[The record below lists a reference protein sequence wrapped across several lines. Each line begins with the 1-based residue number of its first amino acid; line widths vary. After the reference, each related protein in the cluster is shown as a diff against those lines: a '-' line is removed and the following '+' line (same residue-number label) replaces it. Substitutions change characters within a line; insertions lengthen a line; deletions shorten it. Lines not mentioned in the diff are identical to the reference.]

1 MKYIRDNRTG
11 ALLLRDSQKIS
22 EFCEKQSVSEQ
33 INALKID
40 INTLK
45 QTVQT
50 LQARLDSL
58 TTSA

>member
-1 MKYIRDNRTG
+1 MKYIRDTNTG
-11 ALLLRDSQKIS
+11 ALLLRDKHKIC
-22 EFCEKQSVSEQ
+22 EFSEKQSVSEQ
-33 INALKID
+33 VNLLRTEIN
-40 INTLK
+40 NLK